1 MINWKG
7 EPPASGVPLHATREV
22 LRDPPVY
29 EFATPIGGTYPPSFD
44 PAYWNAGRTWTFNL
58 KAQMRVIEG
67 HILTYVGLFLRS
79 QPALLAAALTLIFI
93 GWGATRRAVLAYW
106 PLFMMGFAAM
116 GLYMLVH
123 VESRFVGEYICI
135 FWVVLLFGVRLP
147 NSGGQLKMAEYL
159 IGAVTLTLVLS
170 VADGTLRAIRVGG
183 QNSARD
189 HIEVSDGLKQIGVQP
204 GDKVA
209 VLGDGNWSYWARL
222 GRLRIV
228 ATVMGPD
235 TPRFWAASPQ
245 QRAKVFQIFAESG
258 ARVVVTSNLPPLAAV
273 DAGWQPIGTKGYYFR
288 WLPR

>member
-1 MINWKG
+1 
-7 EPPASGVPLHATREV
+7 
-22 LRDPPVY
+22 
-29 EFATPIGGTYPPSFD
+29 
-44 PAYWNAGRTWTFNL
+44 
-58 KAQMRVIEG
+58 
-67 HILTYVGLFLRS
+67 
-79 QPALLAAALTLIFI
+79 
-93 GWGATRRAVLAYW
+93 
-106 PLFMMGFAAM
+106 
-116 GLYMLVH
+116 
-123 VESRFVGEYICI
+123 
-135 FWVVLLFGVRLP
+135 
-147 NSGGQLKMAEYL
+147 MAEYL

-170 VADGTLRAIRVGG
+170 VADGTLRAIRTGG
-183 QNSARD
+183 QNSARA
-189 HIEVSDGLKQIGVQP
+189 HIEVSDGLKQIGVRP

-245 QRAKVFQIFAESG
+245 QKAKVFQIFAESG